1 MDEKKSKK
9 KGMST
14 RDVALG
20 GVMIA
25 VTAAMTLL
33 VRIPIAP
40 TRGYLNLG
48 DAMVFFSALALGARI
63 GGIAGGVG
71 SAIADILGGYA
82 YFAPITLVVKGV
94 EGLVA
99 GIVGKKGTL
108 AAMFA
113 GTGAGGAC
121 MLAGYFIAETLMY
134 GVGPALVEL
143 PANVIQVVGG
153 LAIAIPLTIA
163 VRKAYPGIRRR

>member
-1 MDEKKSKK
+1 MDEKESKK
-9 KGMST
+9 KGIST
-14 RDVALG
+14 RDFALC

-48 DAMVFFSALALGARI
+48 DAMVFFSALALGPGI

-108 AAMFA
+108 VAMIA
-113 GTGAGGAC
+113 GTGAGGVC
-121 MLAGYFIAETLMY
+121 MVAGYFFAETIMY
-134 GVGPALVEL
+134 GSGPALVEI
-143 PANVIQVVGG
+143 PANIIQVVGG
-153 LAIAIPLTIA
+153 AVIAIPLTIA
-163 VRKAYPGIRRR
+163 VRKAYPRIKKV

>member
-1 MDEKKSKK
+1 MNEKKSKK
-9 KGMST
+9 KGMNT
-14 RDVALG
+14 RDVALC

-48 DAMVFFSALALGARI
+48 DAMVFFSALSLGGKI
-63 GGIAGGVG
+63 GGISGGVG

-99 GIVGKKGTL
+99 GLVAKKGTFIVML
-108 AAMFA
+108 A
-113 GTGAGGAC
+113 GTIAGGAV
-121 MLAGYFIAETLMY
+121 MIGGYFIAETLMY
-134 GVGPALVEL
+134 GVGPALVEV
-143 PANVIQVVGG
+143 PANIIQIVGG
-153 LAIAIPLTIA
+153 LVIAIPLTYA
-163 VRKAYPGIRRR
+163 VRKAYPRIRKV